1 VEAEGTEVG
10 AQLCLEESTD
20 VKEEMKEGA
29 IAGGAH
35 LMLGED
41 GVVKWT
47 IRDSLSARTERTQRD
62 TEIEEAMWGGGEVA
76 KGVKSLACR

>member
-1 VEAEGTEVG
+1 
-10 AQLCLEESTD
+10 
-20 VKEEMKEGA
+20 
-29 IAGGAH
+29 
-35 LMLGED
+35 MLGGD

-76 KGVKSLACR
+76 KGVESLACR